1 MKVNIDYSQLT
12 WKQMS
17 NIVLAIHKEM
27 KRRNPIGINCYA
39 GYVET
44 AAAALLEISGG
55 EADNFSSESGPK
67 EPKWR
72 KSRKS
77 E

>member
-1 MKVNIDYSQLT
+1 MKIDYTKLT

-17 NIVLAIHKEM
+17 NIVLSVHKEM

-39 GYVET
+39 NYVEV

-55 EADNFSSESGPK
+55 EADNFTSECGPK
-67 EPKWR
+67 EPKVR
-72 KSRKS
+72 KVQ
-77 E
+77 

>member
-1 MKVNIDYSQLT
+1 MKELIYPELT

-17 NIVLAIHKEM
+17 KIVSNIHKEM
-27 KRRNPIGINCYA
+27 KRRNPIGINFYA
-39 GYVET
+39 CYVET

-55 EADNFSSESGPK
+55 EADNFTSECGPK

-72 KSRKS
+72 PKK
-77 E
+77 